1 MDLVVVEREQRE
13 ILQVLEGVGA
23 YAVNLIGIQQPEG
36 VDKHME
42 GGRKEGRKSGST
54 CQSFFMRSF
63 IIHSSWETMH
73 RYKVY
78 FKVTTPLVSGSKICR
93 RGIQD

>member
-23 YAVNLIGIQQPEG
+23 DAVDLIGIQQPEG

-42 GGRKEGRKSGST
+42 GGRKEGRVDQLVRVSLCTHSLYIPAGRRCTGTK
-54 CQSFFMRSF
+54 F
-63 IIHSSWETMH
+63 IPRLRLLW
-73 RYKVY
+73 
-78 FKVTTPLVSGSKICR
+78 
-93 RGIQD
+93 